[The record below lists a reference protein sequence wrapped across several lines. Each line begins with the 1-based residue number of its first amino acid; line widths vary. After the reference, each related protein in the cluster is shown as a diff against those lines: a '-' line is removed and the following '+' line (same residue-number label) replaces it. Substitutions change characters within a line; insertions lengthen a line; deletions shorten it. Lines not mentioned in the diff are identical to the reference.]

1 MRQAN
6 IMSSNEKDKA
16 STGSAVEKALAHNPP
31 PGLEKAEGT
40 QASAAKALD
49 ENHQA
54 PSTSTDFEQHNGD
67 STRLSVRKAMALAAL
82 ACCWTNAQAPL
93 YLFAAVP
100 VFIYRDL
107 GGVDRWVWFVT
118 AHLLATAAIS
128 PFVGRFSDV
137 FGRRWIALAG
147 SSFIVFGQ
155 VMCGVAENM
164 DIFIGGMALTGIG
177 TGINELTALAGT
189 AELAPVAHRGY
200 YIAGMIL
207 TIIPLLPSV
216 MYSQIISAF
225 STWRYIS
232 ILTGGWALVGLV
244 MTALFYHPPAPT
256 EGLNWKQKLSLMK
269 DMDVVGGFLSIIG
282 LALLE
287 LGLLGGGYQ
296 YPWASSRVLVPL
308 ILGFFVLIVFGIWEF
323 NRAKTPMIPRDL
335 GPAPRTLIMTMIIT
349 FISGANFFSV
359 LMLWP
364 SEAYN
369 VYGNNPYGVG
379 FRGMPFP
386 FGILAGC
393 VISLY
398 LIARFPG
405 HIKWIVFLTCCIMTI
420 GCGALASARLDN
432 IHAMYAVL
440 FIAGLGVGGIV
451 VPASTIATIIS
462 PKDFIATIT
471 ALTISIRIVGGVLG
485 YTVYYNVFVQKLVPQ
500 LTKLVVEACIKSGII
515 NKEIIGVV
523 IELTGASLVDEIRI
537 LPGVTD
543 ESWAV
548 IVAAGQE
555 AYVRAYPWVYYC
567 SIAFGG
573 VSILASLGM
582 EDISGLIDRTVMVHM

>member
-1 MRQAN
+1 
-6 IMSSNEKDKA
+6 MSSNEKNKA
-16 STGSAVEKALAHNPP
+16 STGSSAEKALAHNSASA
-31 PGLEKAEGT
+31 LEKAEGT
-40 QASAAKALD
+40 QANTAKPLD
-49 ENHQA
+49 EGHQA
-54 PSTSTDFEQHNGD
+54 SSTSTDSEQHNGD
-67 STRLSVRKAMALAAL
+67 ASRLSVRKVLALAAL

-107 GGVDRWVWFVT
+107 GGVDHWVWFIT

-137 FGRRWIALAG
+137 FGRRWVALAG
-147 SSFIVFGQ
+147 SSLIVVGQ
-155 VMCGVAENM
+155 IMCGVAEIM
-164 DIFIGGMALTGIG
+164 DIFIGKS
-177 TGINELTALAGT
+177 TADRVLPNT
-189 AELAPVAHRGY
+189 DQPSREQLNSPYCAHRGY

-207 TIIPLLPSV
+207 TIVPLLPSV

-256 EGLNWKQKLSLMK
+256 EDLNWKQKLSLLK
-269 DMDVVGGFLSIIG
+269 DMDVVGGFLSIAG

-287 LGLLGGGYQ
+287 VGLLGGGYQ
-296 YPWASSRVLVPL
+296 YPWTSARVLAPL
-308 ILGFFVLIVFGIWEF
+308 ILGFLVLIIFGLWEYKG
-323 NRAKTPMIPRDL
+323 AKAPMIPRDL
-335 GPAPRTLIMTMIIT
+335 GPAPRTLIITMIIT

-369 VYGNNPYGVG
+369 VYGNTPYGVG

-398 LIARFPG
+398 LLSRFPR
-405 HIKWIVFLTCCIMTI
+405 HIKWIVLLTCCIMTA

-432 IHAMYAVL
+432 IHTMYLVL

-451 VPASTIATIIS
+451 VPASTIATIIA
-462 PKDFIATIT
+462 PRDFIATIT
-471 ALTISIRIVGGVLG
+471 ALTISIRIVGGVIG
-485 YTVYYNVFVQKLVPQ
+485 YTVYYNVFIQKLVPQ
-500 LTKLVVEACIKSGII
+500 LTESVIGACIKSGIT
-515 NKEIIGVV
+515 NRETIGAA
-523 IELTGASLVDEIRI
+523 IELTGASLVDEIHM

-548 IVAAGQE
+548 IVAASQE

-582 EDISGLIDRTVMVHM
+582 EDISGLVDRTVMVHM